1 METTMESQKND
12 TVQKVEDALR
22 ISYDYCLPRFKD
34 AHYCLTNYLNEID
47 TRIWGTL
54 SECPIPMAY
63 SNVETMIP
71 SIMDYHF
78 GTPHPFLLVNENGLR
93 DEEMIKLQRY
103 ITGKVMYQMDI
114 KRKVKPIFRDA
125 LIFPCAYAMVE
136 STTITPPAREVIATY
151 TMDGRM
157 ESLPEIIAGMKVK
170 VPNIRYVDFF
180 SVLPAPVGATP
191 DDADWVVVIDFMDE
205 FSIKMGLEDGT
216 LKGSFE
222 QMKKESLEV
231 NSYAESAL
239 HYATYIANPDN
250 PEMKNRLQNLNIT
263 KDSKGNYNLPM
274 RLPVIKYY
282 GKDEHIW
289 ICGTQVIYR
298 KDRKDV
304 MTSPLVRFCSQQ
316 IGDQWFPNSIVEF
329 SLDQYNL
336 INAWY
341 NSVVDVMSHYLYP
354 TTIVNKSMLMNQEQ
368 DISYQ
373 PNLIIETTGNPQ
385 QAIHYPQMPP
395 LPPAMLEFPR
405 EIRSLLDSTSGV
417 PEMMKGAGGVGIV
430 RGGNNALQSLL
441 QRSSARVMGIAEE
454 LEYSGMKPIYE
465 KSIMMLQN
473 IGDGDV
479 KYLNDANE
487 LVTESVT
494 QDEIRHVLGVQVMG
508 KKQIENKFADQ
519 MVKIQALP
527 LLLQSGFDPVKVVQW
542 AFPEADVDEF
552 IGALPPDQQAMINA
566 RNTAMAEA
574 QGQAMGMPPEQAA
587 QAGGAQGTGGAM

>member
-1 METTMESQKND
+1 MSTITEKND
-12 TVQKVEDALR
+12 TVRKVEDALS
-22 ISYDYCLPRFKD
+22 ISYDFCMPRFRE
-34 AHYCLTNYLNEID
+34 AHYCLTNYLNKID
-47 TRIWGTL
+47 SRIWGTL

-103 ITGKVMYQMDI
+103 ISGKIMYQMDI

-125 LIFPCAYAMVE
+125 LIFPCAYGMVE
-136 STTITPPAREVIATY
+136 TMGITPPMREVIGSYIA
-151 TMDGRM
+151 GGAI
-157 ESLPEIIAGMKVK
+157 ESIPEIVSGMRVM
-170 VPNIRYVDFF
+170 VPNLRYVDFF
-180 SVLPAPVGATP
+180 SVLPAPNGQTP
-191 DDADWVVVIDFMDE
+191 DDADWVVVVDFMDE
-205 FSIKMGLEDGT
+205 FSIKQGLDDKT

-222 QMKKESLEV
+222 QMKRESIDL

-239 HYATYIANPDN
+239 HYATYVVN
-250 PEMKNRLQNLNIT
+250 PESPDLRNRIQNLRIN
-263 KDSKGNYNLPM
+263 KDSKGDYNLPM
-274 RLPVIKYY
+274 RFPVIKYY

-289 ICGTQVIYR
+289 VCGTQVIYR
-298 KDRKDV
+298 KDRRDV
-304 MTSPLVRFCSQQ
+304 MTSPLLRFCTQQ
-316 IGDQWFPNSIVEF
+316 IGDNWFPQSIVEF

-341 NSVVDVMSHYLYP
+341 NSIVDIMSHYLYP
-354 TTIVNKSMLMNQEQ
+354 TTIVNKSLLFNQEQ

-373 PNLIIETTGNPQ
+373 PNLVIETAGNPQ

-395 LPPAMLEFPR
+395 IPPAMLDFPR
-405 EIRSLLDSTSGV
+405 EIRSLLDTTTGV

-454 LEYSGMKPIYE
+454 LEYSGMKPLYE
-465 KSIMMLQN
+465 KSIYALQN
-473 IGDGDV
+473 IGDGEV
-479 KYLNDANE
+479 KYLNDANTM
-487 LVTESVT
+487 VSESVT
-494 QDEIRHVLGVQVMG
+494 ADEIRHVLGVQVMG

-519 MVKIQALP
+519 ITKLQALP
-527 LLLQSGFDPVKVVQW
+527 LLLQSGFDPVKTIQW

-552 IGALPPDQQAMINA
+552 IGSLPPDQQAMINT
-566 RNTAMAEA
+566 RNQAMAEE
-574 QGQAMGMPPEQAA
+574 QGRAAGMP
-587 QAGGAQGTGGAM
+587 QGMQQGMQQGMMQ